1 MTATKDMYKMGEKPK
16 AYEEA
21 RKIEEKQHN
30 YVESYKAFLRLARE
44 HLVTEKKAD

>member
-1 MTATKDMYKMGEKPK
+1 MKKPERLK
-16 AYEEA
+16 
-21 RKIEEKQHN
+21 KQHN